1 MALRQFDVLVRIRKL
16 QENLQAQVLADTRRQ
31 IGVIEAQRD
40 GYLEERRHTLLDAA
54 ERTARRFRAND
65 VRVHFQYERHLRR
78 MADLLDAEADRLR
91 VKAEEQRRDLE
102 QAMQRRRMVEKLRE
116 RKLRILSD
124 EVRKAEQKRSDE
136 SATNSAARRG
146 LADEEYPA

>member
-31 IGVIEAQRD
+31 IGVLEEQRD
-40 GYLEERRHTLLDAA
+40 GVLEERRQTLLDAGQ
-54 ERTARRFRAND
+54 RTARRFRASD
-65 VRVHFQYERHLRR
+65 VRVHYQYERHLRR
-78 MADLLDAEADRLR
+78 MADLLDAEAERLR
-91 VKAEEQRRDLE
+91 EKAEEQRRELE

-116 RKLRILSD
+116 RKVQVFRAEL
-124 EVRKAEQKRSDE
+124 RKAEQKRSDE

-146 LADEEYPA
+146 ADEEYPA